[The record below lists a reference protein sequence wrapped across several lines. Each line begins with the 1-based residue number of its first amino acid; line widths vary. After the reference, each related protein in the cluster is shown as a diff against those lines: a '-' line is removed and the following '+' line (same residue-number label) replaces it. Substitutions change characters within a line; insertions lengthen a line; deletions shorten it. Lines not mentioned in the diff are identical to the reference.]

1 MRRRAGIGAIK
12 QKKLVTE
19 KFEEKG
25 NELAEAQLEQLSSQ
39 LEQFRANLETFA
51 AEHKQEIRKDP
62 EFRKRFQDMCASIGV
77 DPLASGK
84 GFWSN
89 MLDIGDFYYELGVQI
104 VEVCMANQHKTG
116 GLMELGEIR
125 HKLIRSRGK
134 SQHHQDISMDDLLRA
149 TKKLKVL
156 GTGFTVIPLK
166 SGRYLVQSVPGEMS
180 LDQVSVLEQAEKSSG
195 LISEEILTKNLR
207 WDTQRCH
214 IILDQMLGSGQLWID
229 TQGNHGFNEYWVP
242 SIFTSTLVK

>member
-1 MRRRAGIGAIK
+1 MDDDVSQFIVIVFSPRR
-12 QKKLVTE
+12 
-19 KFEEKG
+19 
-25 NELAEAQLEQLSSQ
+25 
-39 LEQFRANLETFA
+39 
-51 AEHKQEIRKDP
+51 DP
-62 EFRKRFQDMCASIGV
+62 EFRRRFQEMCAQIGV

-89 MLDIGDFYYELGVQI
+89 MLDIGDFYYELGNTFMTTLPRMNIVKLGVQI

-125 HKLIRSRGK
+125 NKLIRSRGK
-134 SQHHQDISMDDLLRA
+134 SQHHQNISIDDLLRA

-180 LDQVSVLEQAEKSSG
+180 RDQV
-195 LISEEILTKNLR
+195 
-207 WDTQRCH
+207 C
-214 IILDQMLGSGQLWID
+214 
-229 TQGNHGFNEYWVP
+229 
-242 SIFTSTLVK
+242 

>member
-1 MRRRAGIGAIK
+1 MTT
-12 QKKLVTE
+12 QME
-19 KFEEKG
+19 KFRENLEEFAAKHK
-25 NELAEAQLEQLSSQ
+25 NEIKKNP
-39 LEQFRANLETFA
+39 QFRRQF
-51 AEHKQEIRKDP
+51 QE
-62 EFRKRFQDMCASIGV
+62 MCSSIGV

-104 VEVCMANQHKTG
+104 VEVCMASQHKTG

-125 HKLIRSRGK
+125 HKLIRSRGR
-134 SQHHQDISMDDLLRA
+134 SEHHQDITLDDLLRA

-180 LDQVSVLEQAEKSSG
+180 RDQLSVLEQAEKFRG
-195 LISEEILTKNLR
+195 MITEEILRDNLT
-207 WDTQRCH
+207 WEKQRSS
-214 IILDQMLGSGQLWID
+214 IILDQMVGS
-229 TQGNHGFNEYWVP
+229 
-242 SIFTSTLVK
+242 

>member
-1 MRRRAGIGAIK
+1 
-12 QKKLVTE
+12 
-19 KFEEKG
+19 
-25 NELAEAQLEQLSSQ
+25 
-39 LEQFRANLETFA
+39 
-51 AEHKQEIRKDP
+51 
-62 EFRKRFQDMCASIGV
+62 MCAQIGV

-89 MLDIGDFYYELGVQI
+89 MLDIGDFYYELGNTFMTILPRMDNVILGVQI

-125 HKLIRSRGK
+125 NKLIRSRGK
-134 SQHHQDISMDDLLRA
+134 SQHHQNISIDDLLRA

-180 LDQVSVLEQAEKSSG
+180 RDQV
-195 LISEEILTKNLR
+195 
-207 WDTQRCH
+207 C
-214 IILDQMLGSGQLWID
+214 
-229 TQGNHGFNEYWVP
+229 
-242 SIFTSTLVK
+242 

>member
-1 MRRRAGIGAIK
+1 MVGVGGI
-12 QKKLVTE
+12 QKKRLE
-19 KFEEKG
+19 DKKFVAKAD
-25 NELAEAQLEQLSSQ
+25 ELAENQLAELSSQ
-39 LEQFRANLETFA
+39 LSSFQTNLENFA
-51 AEHKQEIRKDP
+51 REHKQEIRKDP
-62 EFRKRFQDMCASIGV
+62 EFRRHFQEMCSSIGV

-229 TQGNHGFNEYWVP
+229 TQGDHGFSEYWVP